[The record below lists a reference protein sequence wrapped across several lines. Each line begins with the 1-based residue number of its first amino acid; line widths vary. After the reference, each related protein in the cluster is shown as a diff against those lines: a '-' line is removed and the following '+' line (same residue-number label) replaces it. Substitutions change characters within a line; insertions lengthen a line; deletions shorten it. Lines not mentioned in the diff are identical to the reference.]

1 MNLEQAKE
9 MAMEMQRKAI
19 KWAMLSSYVG
29 DRRKIE
35 QWDNFRFHLSTFCAW
50 HYKTEGISDAQSRA
64 WLNKLAAAGVITR
77 EQYKPRVPAC
87 YRFPR
92 EVCDKIAAE
101 VIAHFQA
108 IGYSQDEIRPKVT
121 P

>member
-1 MNLEQAKE
+1 MNLEQATA
-9 MAMEMQRKAI
+9 MALEMQRKAI
-19 KWAMLSSYVG
+19 VQWMLGNYSG
-29 DRRKIE
+29 GRKIE
-35 QWDNFRFHLSTFCAW
+35 KWDDFRFHLSSFCAW
-50 HYKTEGISDAQSRA
+50 HYKTEGVSDAQSRA

-77 EQYKPRVPAC
+77 EQYKPRIPAC

-101 VIAHFQA
+101 VIAHYQDL
-108 IGYSQDEIRPKVT
+108 GYSQDEVRPKVT